1 MGQIFDIEH
10 VVIGKF
16 GHGKISELFLRILME
31 DVIFFMGLDI
41 VNIDGLLC
49 SFAFRLA
56 PVCNIRLVSVIG
68 EGLEDLFVLFIFV
81 VGFLLEI
88 LTVGHLE
95 TTKNAGFVHFSMAFN
110 YVCVI
115 GYSFCVIIQ
124 SLNEIFNS

>member
-1 MGQIFDIEH
+1 LGQIFDIKH

-16 GHGKISELFLRILME
+16 GHGKISELFLGILME
-31 DVIFFMGLDI
+31 DLIFFMGLEI

-56 PVCNIRLVSVIG
+56 LGCNIRLVSVFG
-68 EGLEDLFVLFIFV
+68 EGLEDLLVLFIFV
-81 VGFLLEI
+81 VGFLLDV
-88 LTVGHLE
+88 LAVGHLE
-95 TTKNAGFVHFSMAFN
+95 TTKNARFVHFSMAFN

-124 SLNEIFNS
+124 SLNEIFNL